1 MKEKTLLIILSI
13 FTFLTFSKNVNALE
27 TINNEMYFNS
37 NNVAMTEKQIGNL
50 RNLGFTD
57 NQIEL
62 MDQ

>member
-1 MKEKTLLIILSI
+1 M
-13 FTFLTFSKNVNALE
+13 TFSKNVNALE